1 MPEAWQTAL
10 ATTPWLATL
19 VNLLILLIF
28 GTAVQLATRRLLIPL
43 LTRVTK
49 RVSTIWTDALLAG
62 AVLNRAAWIVSFA
75 VFTVGAGWLP
85 ALGPEVTR
93 ALQTVFSIL
102 TVLAVGGT
110 ITAFLNAVERGYRV
124 TERGRQRPIKGI
136 VQTASLVVW
145 VFVAIVTI
153 AYLTGTQP
161 LIILSGLGAL
171 SAVLLL
177 VFQNTILSFV
187 AGIQLTSNDLIRV
200 GDWIE
205 MPQFNADGDV
215 VDIALNYVTVQ
226 NWDKTVTVIPAHNF
240 LQNSFKN
247 WRAMQETG
255 GRRIKRSIMIDTS
268 TIRFLTDDEIGDLER
283 FNVLRPYLQAKET
296 ELAEWHAAH
305 PEMASSPENKRRMT
319 NVGTFR
325 AYVTAYLRNNPMIHK
340 DLTFLVRQ
348 LEVTPRGLPLEI
360 YVFVA
365 DTRWAIYE
373 GVQAD
378 IFDHLFAV
386 IPEFGLRVFQE
397 PSGRD
402 IRELRSK
409 APGA

>member
-1 MPEAWQTAL
+1 MPEVWQTAL

-19 VNLLILLIF
+19 VNLLLLLIF

-93 ALQTVFSIL
+93 ALQTVCSIL

-124 TERGRQRPIKGI
+124 PERGRQRPIKGI
-136 VQTASLVVW
+136 VQTVSLVVW

-153 AYLTGTQP
+153 AYLTGTEP

-215 VDIALNYVTVQ
+215 IDIALNSVRVQ
-226 NWDKTVTVIPAHNF
+226 NWDRTITVIPTHKF
-240 LQNSFKN
+240 LERSFKN
-247 WRAMQETG
+247 WRGMREAG
-255 GRRIKRSIMIDTS
+255 GRRIKRPV
-268 TIRFLTDDEIGDLER
+268 
-283 FNVLRPYLQAKET
+283 N
-296 ELAEWHAAH
+296 
-305 PEMASSPENKRRMT
+305 
-319 NVGTFR
+319 
-325 AYVTAYLRNNPMIHK
+325 TA
-340 DLTFLVRQ
+340 
-348 LEVTPRGLPLEI
+348 
-360 YVFVA
+360 
-365 DTRWAIYE
+365 
-373 GVQAD
+373 
-378 IFDHLFAV
+378 
-386 IPEFGLRVFQE
+386 
-397 PSGRD
+397 
-402 IRELRSK
+402 
-409 APGA
+409 